1 MITGGIVKKVSAERL
16 KNEPQQGMD
25 INIQIKEAKFEKTK
39 ATVNYTYEMTYKP
52 DVAKMVVEGE
62 IYMEESENEVKA
74 WKEHWDKKNQFPDEI
89 ASDLVTALNYTAS
102 AIGTLL
108 AFAVN
113 INAPI
118 NVPRA
123 RMSSAPQETKPAS

>member
-1 MITGGIVKKVSAERL
+1 MITGGIVKKVNAEHF

-25 INIQIKEAKFEKTK
+25 INIQIREAQFEPTK
-39 ATVNYTYEMTYKP
+39 ATVSYTYEMTYKP
-52 DVAKMVVEGE
+52 GVAKMVIEGE
-62 IYMEESENEVKA
+62 IYMEESEKEVKA
-74 WKEHWDKKNQFPDEI
+74 WKEHWAKKTQFPDEV

-123 RMSSAPQETKPAS
+123 RMSSAPQETKPAA